1 MRVSDFEMKRKVEM
15 KVKFNLHI
23 CVNGMRVAGCVLRRV
38 QVWLTYVCVDD
49 IFCKS
54 RSWLEDILAICV
66 NF

>member
-49 IFCKS
+49 IFF
-54 RSWLEDILAICV
+54 V
-66 NF
+66 NTGPGWRIF